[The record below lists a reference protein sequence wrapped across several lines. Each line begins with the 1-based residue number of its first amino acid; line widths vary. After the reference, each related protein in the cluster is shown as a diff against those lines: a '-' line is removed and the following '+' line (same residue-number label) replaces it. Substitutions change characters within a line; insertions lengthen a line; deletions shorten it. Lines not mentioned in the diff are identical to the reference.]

1 MLISQKSPAEKVT
14 TVLLQPNSLWIFQH
28 SQSQFASQLPEGSGY
43 VRFLLL
49 VGSVLLILAHIFHE
63 DTTKWETC
71 HVARPQCSRDP
82 NFSHIYG
89 WLTLCRLKESLGCWI
104 KYDCPARPVTM
115 QKNDWQ
121 SPKNKSVSVLHWL
134 HCEESHC
141 PLSFGVREARG
152 WRTTSQA
159 SVWDSITGTTG
170 RERYWASALQMKS
183 IWILMH
189 CIVPYVGDR
198 LEAPPRQHENVR
210 RAQKRD
216 GCVLRKAEYHWQ
228 S

>member
-1 MLISQKSPAEKVT
+1 MRTQRSEKLAML
-14 TVLLQPNSLWIFQH
+14 
-28 SQSQFASQLPEGSGY
+28 
-43 VRFLLL
+43 
-49 VGSVLLILAHIFHE
+49 LAHSAFH
-63 DTTKWETC
+63 
-71 HVARPQCSRDP
+71 
-82 NFSHIYG
+82 FSHIYG
-89 WLTLCRLKESLGCWI
+89 WLTLFRLKESLGCWI

-115 QKNDWQ
+115 QKKLLAI
-121 SPKNKSVSVLHWL
+121 PKKQKCLCTSLTALWGKPLSSVLRV
-134 HCEESHC
+134 
-141 PLSFGVREARG
+141 GEARG

-216 GCVLRKAEYHWQ
+216 GCVLRKAAYHWQ
-228 S
+228 SWG